1 MDIVISSVLQGVFLG
16 MLLWVFWVTQEKG
29 NFHAY
34 ALWHNKHELL
44 LILLNLKRS
53 VLKKNIYKERAD
65 FPFTA
70 ILHSWTR
77 IPQVFFWIITNC
89 ITDVN
94 LPWQQLNRCK
104 VWYHFYATTLL
115 CTFAMYEYKQKRNQT
130 SEPTQYSMTTSVSKW
145 SLSIV

>member
-1 MDIVISSVLQGVFLG
+1 MSVLSDSGKRKFSCICF
-16 MLLWVFWVTQEKG
+16 MTQQARAPPHTVESKEVS
-29 NFHAY
+29 A
-34 ALWHNKHELL
+34 E
-44 LILLNLKRS
+44 
-53 VLKKNIYKERAD
+53 KKNIKRELT
-65 FPFTA
+65 FIFTA

-104 VWYHFYATTLL
+104 VWYYFYATTLL
-115 CTFAMYEYKQKRNQT
+115 CTFVMYEYKQKRNQT
-130 SEPTQYSMTTSVSKW
+130 SEPTQYSMTTLVSKW